1 MLISIAI
8 KAFGVGWLQRAFPA
22 VVVGPVIM
30 VIGLS
35 LAPVAVSMATGLAG
49 ETQIVP
55 KNISLIIAGITLLA
69 TILIAIRGRGM
80 MRIVPIFCGII
91 IGYISSL
98 IIGGITGTSLVNV
111 DAITNAAWFVVPSF
125 TFPEFQ
131 WAAIIFIVPV
141 AIAPAI
147 EHFGDIM
154 AISGVT
160 KKNYMENPGIHRTM
174 MGDGLATSAAGMLGG
189 PPNTTYSEVT
199 GVVTL
204 TKVFNPGVMTWAAI
218 FAILLAFVG
227 KLGGVLVSIPMP
239 VMGGVM
245 VLLFGLI
252 TTVGISVLIKD
263 QIDVTNPRNMSI
275 MAIILVVGVGGLIV
289 PVGGGM
295 TLAGIG
301 LAGILGVILNL
312 ILPAHQDD

>member
-1 MLISIAI
+1 
-8 KAFGVGWLQRAFPA
+8 
-22 VVVGPVIM
+22 
-30 VIGLS
+30 
-35 LAPVAVSMATGLAG
+35 
-49 ETQIVP
+49 
-55 KNISLIIAGITLLA
+55 
-69 TILIAIRGRGM
+69 
-80 MRIVPIFCGII
+80 
-91 IGYISSL
+91 
-98 IIGGITGTSLVNV
+98 
-111 DAITNAAWFVVPSF
+111 
-125 TFPEFQ
+125 
-131 WAAIIFIVPV
+131 
-141 AIAPAI
+141 
-147 EHFGDIM
+147 M

-174 MGDGLATSAAGMLGG
+174 MGDGLATSAAGMHGG

-227 KLGGVLVSIPMP
+227 KLGGVLVSIPMS

-263 QIDVTNPRNMSI
+263 QIDVSNPRNMSI

-312 ILPAHQDD
+312 ILPEHQDN

>member
-1 MLISIAI
+1 MC
-8 KAFGVGWLQRAFPA
+8 
-22 VVVGPVIM
+22 
-30 VIGLS
+30 
-35 LAPVAVSMATGLAG
+35 
-49 ETQIVP
+49 
-55 KNISLIIAGITLLA
+55 
-69 TILIAIRGRGM
+69 IRDR
-80 MRIVPIFCGII
+80 
-91 IGYISSL
+91 
-98 IIGGITGTSLVNV
+98 
-111 DAITNAAWFVVPSF
+111 
-125 TFPEFQ
+125 
-131 WAAIIFIVPV
+131 
-141 AIAPAI
+141 
-147 EHFGDIM
+147 
-154 AISGVT
+154 
-160 KKNYMENPGIHRTM
+160 
-174 MGDGLATSAAGMLGG
+174 
-189 PPNTTYSEVT
+189 PNTTYSEVT

-263 QIDVTNPRNMSI
+263 QIDVSNPRNMSI

-312 ILPAHQDD
+312 ILPEHQDN

>member
-1 MLISIAI
+1 
-8 KAFGVGWLQRAFPA
+8 
-22 VVVGPVIM
+22 
-30 VIGLS
+30 
-35 LAPVAVSMATGLAG
+35 
-49 ETQIVP
+49 
-55 KNISLIIAGITLLA
+55 
-69 TILIAIRGRGM
+69 
-80 MRIVPIFCGII
+80 
-91 IGYISSL
+91 
-98 IIGGITGTSLVNV
+98 
-111 DAITNAAWFVVPSF
+111 
-125 TFPEFQ
+125 
-131 WAAIIFIVPV
+131 
-141 AIAPAI
+141 
-147 EHFGDIM
+147 M

-160 KKNYMENPGIHRTM
+160 KRNYMENPGIHRTM

-263 QIDVTNPRNMSI
+263 QIDVSNPRNMSI

-312 ILPAHQDD
+312 ILPEHQDD

>member
-1 MLISIAI
+1 
-8 KAFGVGWLQRAFPA
+8 
-22 VVVGPVIM
+22 
-30 VIGLS
+30 
-35 LAPVAVSMATGLAG
+35 
-49 ETQIVP
+49 
-55 KNISLIIAGITLLA
+55 
-69 TILIAIRGRGM
+69 
-80 MRIVPIFCGII
+80 
-91 IGYISSL
+91 
-98 IIGGITGTSLVNV
+98 
-111 DAITNAAWFVVPSF
+111 
-125 TFPEFQ
+125 
-131 WAAIIFIVPV
+131 
-141 AIAPAI
+141 
-147 EHFGDIM
+147 
-154 AISGVT
+154 
-160 KKNYMENPGIHRTM
+160 
-174 MGDGLATSAAGMLGG
+174 MLGG

-263 QIDVTNPRNMSI
+263 QIDVSNPRNMSI

-312 ILPAHQDD
+312 ILPEHQDD

>member
-1 MLISIAI
+1 
-8 KAFGVGWLQRAFPA
+8 
-22 VVVGPVIM
+22 
-30 VIGLS
+30 
-35 LAPVAVSMATGLAG
+35 
-49 ETQIVP
+49 
-55 KNISLIIAGITLLA
+55 
-69 TILIAIRGRGM
+69 
-80 MRIVPIFCGII
+80 
-91 IGYISSL
+91 
-98 IIGGITGTSLVNV
+98 
-111 DAITNAAWFVVPSF
+111 
-125 TFPEFQ
+125 
-131 WAAIIFIVPV
+131 
-141 AIAPAI
+141 
-147 EHFGDIM
+147 
-154 AISGVT
+154 
-160 KKNYMENPGIHRTM
+160 

>member
-1 MLISIAI
+1 
-8 KAFGVGWLQRAFPA
+8 
-22 VVVGPVIM
+22 
-30 VIGLS
+30 
-35 LAPVAVSMATGLAG
+35 
-49 ETQIVP
+49 
-55 KNISLIIAGITLLA
+55 
-69 TILIAIRGRGM
+69 
-80 MRIVPIFCGII
+80 
-91 IGYISSL
+91 
-98 IIGGITGTSLVNV
+98 
-111 DAITNAAWFVVPSF
+111 
-125 TFPEFQ
+125 
-131 WAAIIFIVPV
+131 
-141 AIAPAI
+141 
-147 EHFGDIM
+147 
-154 AISGVT
+154 
-160 KKNYMENPGIHRTM
+160 
-174 MGDGLATSAAGMLGG
+174 MLGG

-263 QIDVTNPRNMSI
+263 QIDVSNPRNMSI

-295 TLAGIG
+295 ALAGIG

-312 ILPAHQDD
+312 ILPEHQDD

>member
-1 MLISIAI
+1 
-8 KAFGVGWLQRAFPA
+8 
-22 VVVGPVIM
+22 VVCCSFIY
-30 VIGLS
+30 LS
-35 LAPVAVSMATGLAG
+35 
-49 ETQIVP
+49 
-55 KNISLIIAGITLLA
+55 
-69 TILIAIRGRGM
+69 
-80 MRIVPIFCGII
+80 
-91 IGYISSL
+91 
-98 IIGGITGTSLVNV
+98 
-111 DAITNAAWFVVPSF
+111 
-125 TFPEFQ
+125 EFQ

>member
-1 MLISIAI
+1 
-8 KAFGVGWLQRAFPA
+8 
-22 VVVGPVIM
+22 
-30 VIGLS
+30 
-35 LAPVAVSMATGLAG
+35 
-49 ETQIVP
+49 
-55 KNISLIIAGITLLA
+55 
-69 TILIAIRGRGM
+69 
-80 MRIVPIFCGII
+80 
-91 IGYISSL
+91 
-98 IIGGITGTSLVNV
+98 
-111 DAITNAAWFVVPSF
+111 
-125 TFPEFQ
+125 
-131 WAAIIFIVPV
+131 
-141 AIAPAI
+141 
-147 EHFGDIM
+147 
-154 AISGVT
+154 
-160 KKNYMENPGIHRTM
+160 
-174 MGDGLATSAAGMLGG
+174 MLGG

-312 ILPAHQDD
+312 ILPEHQDN

>member
-1 MLISIAI
+1 
-8 KAFGVGWLQRAFPA
+8 
-22 VVVGPVIM
+22 
-30 VIGLS
+30 
-35 LAPVAVSMATGLAG
+35 
-49 ETQIVP
+49 
-55 KNISLIIAGITLLA
+55 
-69 TILIAIRGRGM
+69 
-80 MRIVPIFCGII
+80 
-91 IGYISSL
+91 
-98 IIGGITGTSLVNV
+98 LVNV
-111 DAITNAAWFVVPSF
+111 DAITNAAWFAVPSF

-263 QIDVTNPRNMSI
+263 QIDVSNPRNMSI

-312 ILPAHQDD
+312 ILPEHQDN

>member
-1 MLISIAI
+1 
-8 KAFGVGWLQRAFPA
+8 
-22 VVVGPVIM
+22 
-30 VIGLS
+30 
-35 LAPVAVSMATGLAG
+35 
-49 ETQIVP
+49 
-55 KNISLIIAGITLLA
+55 
-69 TILIAIRGRGM
+69 
-80 MRIVPIFCGII
+80 
-91 IGYISSL
+91 
-98 IIGGITGTSLVNV
+98 
-111 DAITNAAWFVVPSF
+111 
-125 TFPEFQ
+125 
-131 WAAIIFIVPV
+131 
-141 AIAPAI
+141 
-147 EHFGDIM
+147 
-154 AISGVT
+154 
-160 KKNYMENPGIHRTM
+160 
-174 MGDGLATSAAGMLGG
+174 
-189 PPNTTYSEVT
+189 VT

-263 QIDVTNPRNMSI
+263 QIDVSNPRNMSI

-312 ILPAHQDD
+312 ILPEHQDD

>member
-1 MLISIAI
+1 
-8 KAFGVGWLQRAFPA
+8 
-22 VVVGPVIM
+22 
-30 VIGLS
+30 
-35 LAPVAVSMATGLAG
+35 
-49 ETQIVP
+49 
-55 KNISLIIAGITLLA
+55 
-69 TILIAIRGRGM
+69 
-80 MRIVPIFCGII
+80 
-91 IGYISSL
+91 
-98 IIGGITGTSLVNV
+98 
-111 DAITNAAWFVVPSF
+111 
-125 TFPEFQ
+125 
-131 WAAIIFIVPV
+131 
-141 AIAPAI
+141 
-147 EHFGDIM
+147 
-154 AISGVT
+154 
-160 KKNYMENPGIHRTM
+160 M

-263 QIDVTNPRNMSI
+263 QIDVSNPRNMSI

-312 ILPAHQDD
+312 ILPEHQDD

>member
-1 MLISIAI
+1 
-8 KAFGVGWLQRAFPA
+8 
-22 VVVGPVIM
+22 
-30 VIGLS
+30 
-35 LAPVAVSMATGLAG
+35 
-49 ETQIVP
+49 
-55 KNISLIIAGITLLA
+55 
-69 TILIAIRGRGM
+69 
-80 MRIVPIFCGII
+80 
-91 IGYISSL
+91 
-98 IIGGITGTSLVNV
+98 
-111 DAITNAAWFVVPSF
+111 
-125 TFPEFQ
+125 
-131 WAAIIFIVPV
+131 
-141 AIAPAI
+141 
-147 EHFGDIM
+147 M

-263 QIDVTNPRNMSI
+263 QIDVSNPRNMSI

>member
-1 MLISIAI
+1 
-8 KAFGVGWLQRAFPA
+8 
-22 VVVGPVIM
+22 
-30 VIGLS
+30 
-35 LAPVAVSMATGLAG
+35 
-49 ETQIVP
+49 
-55 KNISLIIAGITLLA
+55 
-69 TILIAIRGRGM
+69 
-80 MRIVPIFCGII
+80 
-91 IGYISSL
+91 
-98 IIGGITGTSLVNV
+98 
-111 DAITNAAWFVVPSF
+111 
-125 TFPEFQ
+125 
-131 WAAIIFIVPV
+131 
-141 AIAPAI
+141 
-147 EHFGDIM
+147 
-154 AISGVT
+154 
-160 KKNYMENPGIHRTM
+160 
-174 MGDGLATSAAGMLGG
+174 
-189 PPNTTYSEVT
+189 VT

>member
-1 MLISIAI
+1 
-8 KAFGVGWLQRAFPA
+8 
-22 VVVGPVIM
+22 
-30 VIGLS
+30 
-35 LAPVAVSMATGLAG
+35 
-49 ETQIVP
+49 
-55 KNISLIIAGITLLA
+55 
-69 TILIAIRGRGM
+69 
-80 MRIVPIFCGII
+80 
-91 IGYISSL
+91 
-98 IIGGITGTSLVNV
+98 
-111 DAITNAAWFVVPSF
+111 
-125 TFPEFQ
+125 
-131 WAAIIFIVPV
+131 
-141 AIAPAI
+141 
-147 EHFGDIM
+147 
-154 AISGVT
+154 
-160 KKNYMENPGIHRTM
+160 
-174 MGDGLATSAAGMLGG
+174 
-189 PPNTTYSEVT
+189 VT

-312 ILPAHQDD
+312 ILPEHQDD

>member
-1 MLISIAI
+1 
-8 KAFGVGWLQRAFPA
+8 
-22 VVVGPVIM
+22 
-30 VIGLS
+30 
-35 LAPVAVSMATGLAG
+35 
-49 ETQIVP
+49 
-55 KNISLIIAGITLLA
+55 
-69 TILIAIRGRGM
+69 
-80 MRIVPIFCGII
+80 
-91 IGYISSL
+91 
-98 IIGGITGTSLVNV
+98 
-111 DAITNAAWFVVPSF
+111 
-125 TFPEFQ
+125 
-131 WAAIIFIVPV
+131 
-141 AIAPAI
+141 
-147 EHFGDIM
+147 
-154 AISGVT
+154 
-160 KKNYMENPGIHRTM
+160 
-174 MGDGLATSAAGMLGG
+174 
-189 PPNTTYSEVT
+189 VT

-263 QIDVTNPRNMSI
+263 QIDVSNPRNMSI

-312 ILPAHQDD
+312 ILPEHHDN